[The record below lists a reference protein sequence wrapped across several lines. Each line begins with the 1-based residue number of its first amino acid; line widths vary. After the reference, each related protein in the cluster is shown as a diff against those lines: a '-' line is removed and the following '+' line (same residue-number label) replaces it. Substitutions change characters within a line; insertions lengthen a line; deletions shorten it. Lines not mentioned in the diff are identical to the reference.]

1 MNATQRAAQRK
12 ARKRYADILD
22 SDRLTPAMKRKAIA
36 AIANVNQT
44 QLAATLGVTRQA
56 IGQIIRGD
64 ARSDRLERAFAEAV
78 GLPHG
83 DLFDEPTRAPQG
95 SNA

>member
-1 MNATQRAAQRK
+1 MNATQRTAQRK
-12 ARKRYADILD
+12 AKKRYADILE

-36 AIANVNQT
+36 AIANINQT
-44 QLAATLGVTRQA
+44 QLAAELGVTRQA

-64 ARSDRLERAFAEAV
+64 ARSDRLERAFADAV

-83 DLFDEPTRAPQG
+83 ALFDEPTRAPQG